1 MEQHLEKP
9 RQVGSASPLRVVRI
23 VADYAVG
30 GKASYGLQP
39 VYYNLSRVQAMNGH
53 EVHVIARRRSN
64 EPKTEVYE
72 GVRVHRVSSPFTLNA
87 LTKLRELTSNDG
99 IPSVVH
105 THSTSGVFLAAMKRG
120 INAPIVSHIHGTT
133 YSAATPITLSFGDI
147 KAGYSRWKVTTSFM
161 REKAL
166 WSTADRLAAVSTS
179 VKSDLIGRYGMKEEK
194 IRLVY
199 NGVDAELFKPIAEP
213 DFPEKAMVEG
223 KKVVL
228 YVGHFGL
235 RKGVPF
241 LIRAMKLVNQEVPDS
256 MLVCVG
262 GVPGWLPKGDYWS
275 YLNGLV
281 EQNGLKGKVILLDR
295 VPNEKLPQYYSMSSV
310 FVLPSYYEAFPKVL
324 IEAMA
329 CEKPAIS
336 SRMGGTQDSIQDG
349 VNGFLV
355 NYADP
360 ADIARAIVADP
371 TFLLCDEPTG
381 DLDRKSADDVM
392 ELIKRLVKEHGKTV
406 LMVTHDPVVAR
417 QADTTLHLDKGVLV
431 EAGARPTVA
440 GGVLS

>member
-1 MEQHLEKP
+1 LGQYLEEP
-9 RQVGSASPLRVVRI
+9 NQIRMSSPLRVVRI

-39 VYYNLSRVQAMNGH
+39 VYYNLSRVQALNGH

-64 EPKTEVYE
+64 EPSMEVNE
-72 GVRVHRVSSPFTLNA
+72 GVTVHRVASPFTLNA
-87 LTKLRELTSNDG
+87 LTKLRELTGHNG
-99 IPSVVH
+99 LPNVVH
-105 THSTSGVFLAAMKRG
+105 THSTSGVFLAATKRG
-120 INAPIVSHIHGTT
+120 INAPVVSHIHGTT

-147 KAGYSRWKVTTSFM
+147 KSGYSPWKVTISYM

-166 WSTADRLAAVSTS
+166 WSAADRLAAVSTS
-179 VKSDLIGRYGMKEEK
+179 VKSDLIGRYGIKEEK

-199 NGVDAELFKPIAEP
+199 NGVDAELFRPIAHP
-213 DFPEKAMVEG
+213 DFPERELVEG

-241 LIRAMKLVNQEVPDS
+241 LIRAMKIVNEEVPDS

-262 GVPGWLPKGDYWS
+262 GVPSWLPKGDYWS

-281 EQNGLKGKVILLDR
+281 EQNGLKGKVILRDR
-295 VPNEKLPQYYSMSSV
+295 VPNEALPNYYSMSDV

-336 SRMGGTQDSIQDG
+336 SRMGGTQDSIEDG

-360 ADIARAIVADP
+360 ADIAKAIITLLQDEKRARRMGAI
-371 TFLLCDEPTG
+371 G
-381 DLDRKSADDVM
+381 
-392 ELIKRLVKEHGKTV
+392 
-406 LMVTHDPVVAR
+406 R
-417 QADTTLHLDKGVLV
+417 QRV
-431 EAGARPTVA
+431 EKDFTWKAVA
-440 GGVLS
+440 GRFDSIYNEVTRN

>member
-1 MEQHLEKP
+1 M
-9 RQVGSASPLRVVRI
+9 
-23 VADYAVG
+23 
-30 GKASYGLQP
+30 
-39 VYYNLSRVQAMNGH
+39 
-53 EVHVIARRRSN
+53 
-64 EPKTEVYE
+64 
-72 GVRVHRVSSPFTLNA
+72 
-87 LTKLRELTSNDG
+87 
-99 IPSVVH
+99 
-105 THSTSGVFLAAMKRG
+105 
-120 INAPIVSHIHGTT
+120 SHIHGTT
-133 YSAATPITLSFGDI
+133 YSVATPITLSFGDI
-147 KAGYSRWKVTTSFM
+147 KAGYSPWKVTTSFM

-166 WSTADRLAAVSTS
+166 WSAADRLAAVSTS
-179 VKSDLIGRYGMKEEK
+179 VKSDLIARYGIKEEK

-199 NGVDAELFKPIAEP
+199 NGVDAELCSDRSRTRISPRSEL
-213 DFPEKAMVEG
+213 VEG

-241 LIRAMKLVNQEVPDS
+241 LIRAMKIVNEEVPNS

-262 GVPGWLPKGDYWS
+262 GVPSWLPKGDYWS

-295 VPNEKLPQYYSMSSV
+295 VPNEKLPNYYSMSSV

-336 SRMGGTQDSIQDG
+336 SRMGGTQDSIEDG

-360 ADIARAIVADP
+360 EAIARAII
-371 TFLLCDEPTG
+371 TILQDEDAG
-381 DLDRKSADDVM
+381 REDGEDW
-392 ELIKRLVKEHGKTV
+392 KR
-406 LMVTHDPVVAR
+406 
-417 QADTTLHLDKGVLV
+417 
-431 EAGARPTVA
+431 AGRP
-440 GGVLS
+440 

>member
-1 MEQHLEKP
+1 M
-9 RQVGSASPLRVVRI
+9 
-23 VADYAVG
+23 ADYAVG

-39 VYYNLSRVQAMNGH
+39 VYYNLSRVQAKNGH
-53 EVHVIARRRSN
+53 EVHVVARRRGNEPSTESN
-64 EPKTEVYE
+64 E
-72 GVRVHRVSSPFTLNA
+72 GVTVHRVGNPFTLSA
-87 LTKLRELTSNDG
+87 LAKVRELTLRNG
-99 IPSVVH
+99 MASVIH
-105 THSTSGVFLAAMKRG
+105 THSTSGVFLAATKRT
-120 INAPIVSHIHGTT
+120 IKAPVVSHIHGTT

-147 KAGYSRWKVTTSFM
+147 KSGYSRWGVTTSFL

-166 WSTADRLAAVSTS
+166 WSSADRLGAVSTS
-179 VKSDLIGRYGMKEEK
+179 VKSDLMGRYGISEEK

-199 NGVDAELFKPIAEP
+199 NGVDAELFRPVSHP
-213 DFPEKAMVEG
+213 DFPEKKLVEG

-241 LIRAMKLVNQEVPDS
+241 LIRAMKTVRREVPDS

-262 GVPGWLPKGDYWS
+262 GVPSWLPKGDYWS

-281 EQNGLKGKVILLDR
+281 EQNELKGRVILLDR
-295 VPNEKLPQYYSMSSV
+295 VPNERLPNYYSMSSV

-336 SRMGGTQDSIQDG
+336 SRMGGTQDSIGDG

-355 NYADP
+355 NYGDP
-360 ADIARAIVADP
+360 DDIARAIV
-371 TFLLCDEPTG
+371 TILQDEPLARRMGAVGRRRVEQDFTWG
-381 DLDRKSADDVM
+381 AVAQRFDSIYQ
-392 ELIKRLVKEHGKTV
+392 E
-406 LMVTHDPVVAR
+406 VVR
-417 QADTTLHLDKGVLV
+417 
-431 EAGARPTVA
+431 R
-440 GGVLS
+440 